1 MAGNTFGRLFTV
13 TTFGESHGIAIGGVI
28 DGCPPGMALTEADLQ
43 GDLDR
48 RKPGTSR
55 YTTARREADEVQ
67 ILSGVFEGVTTG
79 TSIGVLIN
87 NQDQRSQDYSKIS
100 DRFRPGHADYTYQ
113 QKFGT
118 RDYRGGGRSSAR
130 ETAIRVA
137 AGAIAKKYLKAQF
150 GIEVLGYLSEL
161 GPIIAETVDHS
172 VTNTNPF
179 FFPDTD
185 KLDSLDEYMRDLKK
199 SGDSIGA
206 KVSVQITNMPVG
218 LGEPV
223 FDRLDADL
231 AHAMMGINAVK
242 GVEIGDGFA
251 VINQKGS
258 EHRDTLTPE
267 GFATNHSGGVLG
279 GISTGQDVLVH
290 MALKPTSSI
299 TVPGETITVDGKT
312 TDVITKGRHDPCVG
326 IRAVPIA
333 EAMAAIVI
341 MDHLLR
347 HRGQNAGIVSP
358 TPVIPGS
365 IAP

>member
-28 DGCPPGMALTEADLQ
+28 DGCPPGMALTEEDLQ
-43 GDLDR
+43 VDLDR

-55 YTTARREADEVQ
+55 YTTARREDDEVQ
-67 ILSGVFEGVTTG
+67 ILSGVFDGVTTG
-79 TSIGVLIN
+79 TSIGVLIKN
-87 NQDQRSQDYSKIS
+87 KDQRSQDYSKIS

-137 AGAIAKKYLKAQF
+137 AGAIAKKYLKQEF

-161 GPIIAETVDHS
+161 GPVVAETIDHS
-172 VTNTNPF
+172 ITNTNPF
-179 FFPDTD
+179 FCPDAS
-185 KLDSLDEYMRDLKK
+185 KLEALDEYMRDLKK

-258 EHRDTLTPE
+258 EHRDRMTPE
-267 GFATNHSGGVLG
+267 GFATNHAGGVLG

-347 HRGQNAGIVSP
+347 HRGQNAGVVST
-358 TPVIPGS
+358 TPVIPGA
-365 IAP
+365 IKP